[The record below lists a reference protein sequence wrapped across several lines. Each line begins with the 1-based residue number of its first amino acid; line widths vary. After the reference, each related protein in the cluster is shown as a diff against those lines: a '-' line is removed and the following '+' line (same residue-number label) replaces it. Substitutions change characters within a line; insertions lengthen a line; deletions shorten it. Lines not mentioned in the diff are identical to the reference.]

1 MQSLFPYNFRT
12 STIFIT
18 TLIPLY
24 HCKQTKQSS
33 CCSHKK
39 KSHKQELYVFISS
52 NHLNNISVTFSHAPF
67 SLNISAGS
75 ITEFNSLL
83 QISMLR
89 FFYAWNYMYLRV
101 FCSMYILMYPQNHFF
116 LIIIGTILVTIFNT
130 IIFKIS

>member
-1 MQSLFPYNFRT
+1 MQSLSFLIISEHPQLRFL
-12 STIFIT
+12 FI
-18 TLIPLY
+18 IAN
-24 HCKQTKQSS
+24 KQNRAPAV
-33 CCSHKK
+33 HIK
-39 KSHKQELYVFISS
+39 KSHKQELYDFISS
-52 NHLNNISVTFSHAPF
+52 NHLNNISVTSCHAPF

-101 FCSMYILMYPQNHFF
+101 FCSMYIIMYPQNHFF
-116 LIIIGTILVTIFNT
+116 LIIIGTILVPIFNT